1 MPEALDEALPVAQK
15 AISLDPLDAVAHCG
29 VGYVR
34 FFRGDHDGALAE
46 ARQALIINPN
56 YAGAHQLLGSTLVF
70 SGHPREGIEA
80 LRMALRLDPNDL
92 HRQVRFVHIS
102 MGHYFLREYDA
113 AVEAAKE
120 VVRSHPDLGPRS
132 LAAALGQAGRFD
144 EAKQALQKAIA
155 VAPKSFEMYVRHR
168 APWFRPE
175 DYSHVLE
182 GLRKAGWEG

>member
-1 MPEALDEALPVAQK
+1 MKLSQWRRRRSLSTRWMPLPIVAWVSDGSFG
-15 AISLDPLDAVAHCG
+15 AIMMARWL
-29 VGYVR
+29 R
-34 FFRGDHDGALAE
+34 RGK
-46 ARQALIINPN
+46 RSSSTQTTQP
-56 YAGAHQLLGSTLVF
+56 AHQLLGSTLVF

-80 LRMALRLDPNDL
+80 LRMAMRLDPNDL
-92 HRQVRFVHIS
+92 QRQFRLVHIS

-120 VVRSHPDLGPRS
+120 AVRSYPDLGPRS

-175 DYSHVLE
+175 DYSHMLE